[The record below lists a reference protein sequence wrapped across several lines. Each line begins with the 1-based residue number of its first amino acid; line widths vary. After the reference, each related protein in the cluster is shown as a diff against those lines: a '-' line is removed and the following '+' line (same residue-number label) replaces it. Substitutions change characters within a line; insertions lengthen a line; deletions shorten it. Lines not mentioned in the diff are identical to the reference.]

1 MTESVVTN
9 LVEAV
14 KTGRSDVVRS
24 VISAYEKGVAPCL
37 SSARARRVPGS
48 GSALSLSDV
57 VIIVKL
63 VNT

>member
-1 MTESVVTN
+1 MTESVVNN

-37 SSARARRVPGS
+37 SSARARRVLG
-48 GSALSLSDV
+48 LEF
-57 VIIVKL
+57 L
-63 VNT
+63 VLARPRL